1 MRPRSLSVACDKS
14 GMISKKFEGVTSDHE
29 DDSDSDSDE
38 TVADV
43 KSDFLFADYE
53 KLVSQI
59 RATLPSVDTK
69 KAEFRLKNLD
79 WKSVAFDG
87 HSPDTLRDV
96 SFKVFKSVRKFRT
109 LEEVLNDFIAVAKKL
124 MLARKPKAPRNPF
137 NFFMKEHYTAYK
149 QAHPELTS
157 TNLFKKIA
165 EEFKLISMKKKRKYE
180 QLAEEAKRAYKIE
193 LEKFYEENPNA
204 IVKKKRKLPA
214 KKGERPLKKATPFNL
229 FRREKRKEEGRKL
242 SHVELKALWEKLE
255 FDQKMK
261 YIREGYS
268 LDKSRLTKDEKGL
281 MATALG
287 KPDLV
292 PRTAFEYY
300 LRNHVDKDNTISVL
314 KWRKQAAVEFKK
326 LPKVRKLEVEL
337 AMRRARANYV
347 KKYQEYIEKLPADD
361 KQVEIDFLQS
371 YITSTMDKEEKKK
384 YDGQPMP
391 DLTGCGEHSL
401 HDITD
406 LPIAESTTHEI
417 APAQKKKSKKKAI
430 PEAATSNDESK
441 PLKSILKSPAPVVAS
456 PKRKTNDVQASTD
469 ATPTKKKKADQVQ
482 VVVDSESDSNAKK
495 GKKKAKKEKES
506 DDGVDSSQGKLK
518 NGTREDRIPMKEPKR
533 PPKDILK
540 YYKKFH
546 YFGREGKHKESF
558 DKLST
563 IRKKSIEAE
572 MRAAQKKYMIDLKMY
587 LDYLPPSEVQLY
599 VTKLQQFITDVGS
612 ADEVDSDE
620 VDEKNRKN
628 TSLGKT
634 KPEPTSDSDEDDDLS
649 DD

>member
-29 DDSDSDSDE
+29 DDSDSDDE
-38 TVADV
+38 TVEDV
-43 KSDFLFADYE
+43 KCEFLFADYE

-59 RATLPSVDTK
+59 RAALPSNDTK
-69 KAEFRLKNLD
+69 KAEYRLKNLD
-79 WKSVAFDG
+79 WTSVAFDG
-87 HSPDTLRDV
+87 HSPDTVKDV
-96 SFKVFKSVRKFRT
+96 SFKLFKSVRKFRS
-109 LEEVLNDFIAVAKKL
+109 LEELLNDFIAAAKK
-124 MLARKPKAPRNPF
+124 MILARKPKVPRNPF
-137 NFFMKEHYTAYK
+137 NFYMKEHYAAYK
-149 QAHPELTS
+149 QAHPELS
-157 TNLFKKIA
+157 QKSLFKKMA
-165 EEFKLISMKKKRKYE
+165 DEYKLISVKKKRKYE
-180 QLAEEAKRAYKIE
+180 QQAEEARRVYKIE
-193 LEKFYEENPNA
+193 LEKFYEENPAA
-204 IVKKKRKLPA
+204 IVTKKKKLPA
-214 KKGERPLKKATPFNL
+214 RKGERPLKKATPFNL

-242 SHVELKALWEKLE
+242 SHTELKALWEKLE

-268 LDKSRLTKDEKGL
+268 LDKSKLTKDEKGL

-292 PRTAFEYY
+292 PRTVFEYY
-300 LRNHVDKDNTISVL
+300 LRNHVDKDTTISVL
-314 KWRKQAAVEFKK
+314 KWRKQAAIEFKK

-347 KKYQEYIEKLPADD
+347 KKYQEYIDKLPAED

-371 YITSTMDKEEKKK
+371 YITGMMDKEEKKQ
-384 YDGQPMP
+384 YEGRPMP
-391 DLTGCGEHSL
+391 DLTGCGGHSL

-417 APAQKKKSKKKAI
+417 VPAQKKKSKKKAI
-430 PEAATSNDESK
+430 PEAAMSNDVSK

-469 ATPTKKKKADQVQ
+469 ATPTKKKKVDQVQ

-495 GKKKAKKEKES
+495 GKKKAKKEKDS

-518 NGTREDRIPMKEPKR
+518 NGTREDHVPMKEPKR

-546 YFGREGKHKESF
+546 YFGREGKHKDSF

-587 LDYLPPSEVQLY
+587 LDYLPPSEVQSY

-620 VDEKNRKN
+620 VEEKIRKN
-628 TSLGKT
+628 TSLEKT
-634 KPEPTSDSDEDDDLS
+634 KPEPTSDSDDDDDLS
-649 DD
+649 ED